1 MCSPRACFNE
11 ACGYDAIDCADE
23 IAGAA
28 AVGLSPA
35 QLKVCVETT
44 ECKRPWLYDGVCSPS
59 ACFNEA
65 CGYDAI
71 DCAAGGAYGNHAAG
85 GAYGDAAPPPPFH

>member
-11 ACGYDAIDCADE
+11 ACGYDAVGCADE

-35 QLKVCVETT
+35 QLKVCTETT
-44 ECKRPWLYDGVCSPS
+44 ECQRHWLYDGVCSPS